1 MTIAL
6 SLAFRFRVCTSDGEA
21 ELGIIAIAR
30 SYVPGSIIMACS
42 SIPGP
47 TGSPS
52 LSDCISY
59 ALLKLQM
66 SDVSLKME
74 QRSSMKAIYD
84 GHDVFV
90 WLPTGYGKSLCY
102 QALPFL
108 MDFKKGLVD
117 TEKHSAVLVISPL
130 VALMIDQVKTLRK
143 KGVSCSI
150 VTSSGGI
157 EKEMLATDS
166 SLSSD
171 SLLFCTPEALVRSK
185 WRHAVEDIKVS
196 GRIVALVIDEA
207 HCVSKW

>member
-1 MTIAL
+1 MASSNI
-6 SLAFRFRVCTSDGEA
+6 
-21 ELGIIAIAR
+21 
-30 SYVPGSIIMACS
+30 PGS
-42 SIPGP
+42 

-52 LSDCISY
+52 LADCVSY
-59 ALLKLQM
+59 ALCKLHM
-66 SDVSLKME
+66 SDVSLKVE
-74 QRSSMKAIYD
+74 QRSSMEAIYN

-108 MDFKKGLVD
+108 MDFKKGLLD

-130 VALMIDQVKTLRK
+130 VALMKDQVKTLRK
-143 KGVSCSI
+143 KGICCSI

-166 SLSSD
+166 SLLSD
-171 SLLFCTPEALVRSK
+171 SMLFCTPEALVRSK
-185 WRHAVEDIKVS
+185 WRHAIEDSKVS
-196 GRIVALVIDEA
+196 ERIVALIIDEA